1 MKIFTYV
8 AIAIALG
15 LIVFNLIQI
24 DYSNPFEGQS
34 TVALIGV
41 VAGICAVL
49 LLVLLRYSKIIVDKT
64 K

>member
-15 LIVFNLIQI
+15 LIIFNLIQI
-24 DYSNPFEGQS
+24 DYSNPFKGQS